1 MIRVL
6 RRIRS
11 LRLLRVGLIGGT
23 YTPPGPEV
31 CPMKWENDCVK
42 WDGDVLS
49 WS

>member
-1 MIRVL
+1 MLSVFRVFRVL
-6 RRIRS
+6 QVF
-11 LRLLRVGLIGGT
+11 RVPLGGT
-23 YTPPGPEV
+23 YTPPPEV